1 MSAPLDLVID
11 VEIADDATSDNLHS
25 YFDHIDHAVN
35 VAGIDHVCIGS
46 DRDHRVITD
55 DPEEIRILQE
65 EEGAQFQP
73 EHWPLYIPE
82 LNGPRRMEV
91 VLDGLSKRGYK
102 GDALEKIAGLNLKR
116 LYSEVIG

>member
-1 MSAPLDLVID
+1 MK
-11 VEIADDATSDNLHS
+11 
-25 YFDHIDHAVN
+25 

-46 DRDHRVITD
+46 DRDHRVIED

-65 EEGAQFQP
+65 EEGPQFQP
-73 EHWPLYIPE
+73 KDWPLYVPE

-91 VLDGLSKRGYK
+91 VLQGLEKRGYK
-102 GDALEKIAGLNLKR
+102 GEALEKLAGGNLYR